1 MLHSTSPARCAP
13 RAAVPAALLAS
24 ALTVTSC
31 AGEDGSEADSQNPL
45 VLTTFSVLEDITAHI
60 ADDAVQVQSITP
72 VGAEV
77 HEYDPSPS
85 DVAAAS
91 DADLVIENGLGLEEW
106 FDQFIAQG
114 DAPVVT
120 ATDGIDAHP
129 ITRVPGHPDDQGDSA
144 EMPTDPH
151 AWLSPEKALTYVDN
165 IEAALADLVPE
176 EAELFE
182 DNADELRG
190 QLEELSASAQE
201 RAQSVGSEIF
211 VVSCEGAFSYAA
223 EDLGL
228 TEHYLWPLN
237 AEDEG
242 SPQQVEAQIEFVQ
255 THDVDTIFC
264 ESTVNDGPQR
274 QVAEATGAQLGETLY
289 VDSLTEADG
298 VAPTYL
304 DLLEHNMTTIL
315 EAAE

>member
-1 MLHSTSPARCAP
+1 M
-13 RAAVPAALLAS
+13 
-24 ALTVTSC
+24 
-31 AGEDGSEADSQNPL
+31 
-45 VLTTFSVLEDITAHI
+45 
-60 ADDAVQVQSITP
+60 
-72 VGAEV
+72 
-77 HEYDPSPS
+77 
-85 DVAAAS
+85 AAAS

-190 QLEELSASAQE
+190 QLEAVRQCPGARPE
-201 RAQSVGSEIF
+201 RRLRDIRRLLR
-211 VVSCEGAFSYAA
+211 GAFSYAA
-223 EDLGL
+223 EDLRL

-289 VDSLTEADG
+289 VDSSPR
-298 VAPTYL
+298 PTAS
-304 DLLEHNMTTIL
+304 HPPTSTCWSTT
-315 EAAE
+315 